1 MSKEKIVDENK
12 KYEHLPSQLEKVS
25 IELSCELND
34 VEWQNRA
41 RELADAHK
49 KTESQ
54 KQRKK
59 DVMADLNADLKM
71 AETQE
76 TKLANI
82 VATKREQREVI
93 VEVVYDYVAGF
104 VTNTRTDTN
113 EVISRREMTTNERQ
127 SALFDHEGE
136 QNEAQDNTD
145 QAPQE

>member
-1 MSKEKIVDENK
+1 MVKDKIVDENK
-12 KYEHLPSQLEKVS
+12 KYEHLPSKLEKIS
-25 IELSCELND
+25 MELSCELND

-41 RELADAHK
+41 RDLADAHK
-49 KTESQ
+49 KTEAQ

-59 DVMADLNADLKM
+59 DVMAELNADLKV

-104 VTNTRTDTN
+104 VINTRTDTN

-127 SALFDHEGE
+127 SALFDHEAE
-136 QNEAQDNTD
+136 DNADEAS
-145 QAPQE
+145 QE

>member
-1 MSKEKIVDENK
+1 MAKDKISEENK
-12 KYEHLPSQLEKVS
+12 KYEHLPSKLEKIS
-25 IELSCELND
+25 MELSCELND

-41 RELADAHK
+41 RDLADAHK
-49 KTESQ
+49 KTEAQ

-71 AETQE
+71 AETFE
-76 TKLANI
+76 TKLANV
-82 VATKREQREVI
+82 VATKREQRDVI

-104 VTNTRTDTN
+104 VINTRTDTN

-136 QNEAQDNTD
+136 QNEADEK
-145 QAPQE
+145 AE